1 MFPLTFEVSN
11 HESFPFFEH
20 KATSV
25 RTPMWWGQSVSLA
38 AWGIYLEKAGAPLIP
53 LLSFLFICQERFKVN
68 GCSKWKGSLQIEN
81 IPHNLKSDGIFIP
94 CVELAALYPLVQ
106 MVVCNFYS
114 IWPQNG
120 REERTGEE
128 IAGETW
134 EETFCITF
142 DKIPS
147 VRCPWKRLMT
157 LQLAN
162 KCFRHRSI
170 FSVYPTSKKSLIEKQ
185 KPDQHMSHLFQ
196 NLLLQHNSFSCPCV
210 LQHELAVLICLLC
223 MFIFYWFILSSMSLS
238 SLPSI
243 HVFCPPPLTP
253 ITHMCSSYTCPCSP
267 SHVFA
272 VTSPSLLSP
281 FHQST

>member
-1 MFPLTFEVSN
+1 
-11 HESFPFFEH
+11 
-20 KATSV
+20 
-25 RTPMWWGQSVSLA
+25 
-38 AWGIYLEKAGAPLIP
+38 
-53 LLSFLFICQERFKVN
+53 
-68 GCSKWKGSLQIEN
+68 
-81 IPHNLKSDGIFIP
+81 
-94 CVELAALYPLVQ
+94 

-162 KCFRHRSI
+162 KCFCHRNI

-185 KPDQHMSHLFQ
+185 KPGQRMFHLFQ
-196 NLLLQHNSFSCPCV
+196 NLLLQRNSFSCRCV
-210 LQHELAVLICLLC
+210 LKHELTVLICLLR
-223 MFIFYWFILSSMSLS
+223 MFIFLLVYPVLPVSVFPPSFSSCLLSTSFNPNYPHVFLLHLTAPAPLLMRLQWLL
-238 SLPSI
+238 LPSWVPFVKAPNVTRRI
-243 HVFCPPPLTP
+243 LFFGLLRLEWLTRFSFDWELRTSCWCKFCKKKKKRLKL
-253 ITHMCSSYTCPCSP
+253 
-267 SHVFA
+267 SHSQTWFCIRI
-272 VTSPSLLSP
+272 LLKS
-281 FHQST
+281 FWQYSAANHGVCGHQGLVSGP